1 MIWERCIEKVTR
13 MSWWNVVA
21 KGLMK
26 QSQYLSQNNAKVENG
41 ETLQVDSSLPATQS
55 MR

>member
-1 MIWERCIEKVTR
+1 ML
-13 MSWWNVVA
+13 WWDIVA

-26 QSQYLSQNNAKVENG
+26 QSQYLSQNNAKVGNG

-55 MR
+55 MW